1 VNVPLKSGSRRSSN
15 SSAKRSCP
23 ADAPRIKETICMA
36 MKEDNNAY
44 AQLTK
49 GKFDW
54 KDEIM
59 VAMIGVVTV
68 HRLPMIPDQWL
79 ETVITGHRIEVVV
92 NIVPLVEVM
101 VTTGHRGAGAMIEAD
116 QVETTDLG
124 MKMAFLA
131 GVVVVVVQVLTE
143 HLTVLHVL
151 LLRLPM
157 LQLMMPHASAG

>member
-1 VNVPLKSGSRRSSN
+1 MFE
-15 SSAKRSCP
+15 C
-23 ADAPRIKETICMA
+23 I
-36 MKEDNNAY
+36 
-44 AQLTK
+44 Q
-49 GKFDW
+49 
-54 KDEIM
+54 
-59 VAMIGVVTV
+59 
-68 HRLPMIPDQWL
+68 IPDQWL

-131 GVVVVVVQVLTE
+131 EVVVVVVVVVQVLTE